1 MDEFTY
7 LSVLISVVLGLAV
20 TQILQGFRGL
30 LLSRARI
37 RVYWPVVAWAL
48 FLLLL
53 CFQNWWSM
61 FGMRNRHDWTF
72 QQFGMVLLQTI
83 LIYMVAGL
91 VFPDF
96 FGERVVDLKENFY
109 AHRGW
114 FFLLGFG
121 VIAAS
126 IGKNF
131 VMEGRLLHPMDLGF
145 HAVFS
150 ATLLVGALTK
160 NEFYHKTLV
169 LFTSAL
175 FSVYI
180 VLLYARIE

>member
-1 MDEFTY
+1 MDEFSY

-20 TQILQGFRGL
+20 AQILQGFRGL
-30 LLSRARI
+30 LLSRSRTRI
-37 RVYWPVVAWAL
+37 YWPVVAWAL
-48 FLLLL
+48 LPLLV

-61 FGMRNRHDWTF
+61 FGMRNRHNWTF

-83 LIYMVAGL
+83 FIYMVAGL

-96 FGERVVDLKENFY
+96 FGEQVVDLKENFY
-109 AHRGW
+109 SHRGW
-114 FFLLGFG
+114 FFFLGFA

-131 VMEGRLLHPMDLGF
+131 VINGQLLHPVDLGF
-145 HAVFS
+145 HAVFGV
-150 ATLLVGALTK
+150 ALLTGALTK
-160 NEFYHKTLV
+160 NESYHKALV

-175 FSVYI
+175 FILYI
-180 VLLYARIE
+180 VVLYGRIH